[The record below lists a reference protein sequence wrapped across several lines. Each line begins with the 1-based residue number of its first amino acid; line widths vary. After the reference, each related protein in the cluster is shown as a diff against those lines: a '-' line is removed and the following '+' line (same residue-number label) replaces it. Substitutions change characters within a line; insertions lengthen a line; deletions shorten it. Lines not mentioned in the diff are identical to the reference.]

1 MSQLPLDA
9 VLAEYTGAF
18 NAFLTEHALPWLRER
33 SVPALAGP
41 MVYSLD
47 APGKRLRPTLCL
59 LAAGVDPAAR
69 PFAPA
74 YYAAAALECIHTYS
88 LIHDDLPAMDDDD
101 LRRGRPACHRA
112 YSEWAAIL
120 AGDALNTYAFELL
133 ARPYASGSDAAA
145 STLPNLADL
154 VRILAEASGPA
165 GMVGGQTLDVENEKT
180 GSGARLDESARRR
193 LLEQIHLWKTAALIR
208 AACELGACFAGQAD
222 RSAMRAWGER
232 LGLLFQIA
240 DDLIDATGDERI
252 AGKAVGKDAA
262 LGKLTYPGVY
272 GLSATR
278 GLAEEYCLKLE
289 AESETLAPGPR
300 AVVDARSVWKRL
312 PRYVLERQS

>member
-9 VLAEYTGAF
+9 ILAEYTGAF
-18 NAFLTEHALPWLRER
+18 NAFLTEYALPWLRER

-59 LAAGVDPAAR
+59 LAAGVDPATR

-120 AGDALNTYAFELL
+120 AGDALNTFAFELL
-133 ARPYASGSDAAA
+133 ARPYAPGAA
-145 STLPNLADL
+145 SSALPDLADL
-154 VRILAEASGPA
+154 VRILAEAAGPT

-180 GSGARLDESARRR
+180 GSGARLDESARRQ

-208 AACELGACFAGQAD
+208 AACELGACFAGLQD
-222 RSAMRAWGER
+222 RTAMRAWGEG
-232 LGLLFQIA
+232 LGLLFQMA
-240 DDLIDATGDERI
+240 DDWIDATGDERI

-272 GLSATR
+272 GLSAAR
-278 GLAEEYCLKLE
+278 ELAENCCRRLE
-289 AESETLAPGPR
+289 AEADALTPGPLA
-300 AVVDARSVWKRL
+300 AVDVRSVWKRL

>member
-18 NAFLTEHALPWLRER
+18 NAFLTEHALPWLQNR

-41 MVYSLD
+41 MAYSLD

-59 LAAGVDPAAR
+59 LAAGADPAAR
-69 PFAPA
+69 PFAPV

-120 AGDALNTYAFELL
+120 AGDALNTFAFELL
-133 ARPYASGSDAAA
+133 ARPYAHGVGAPAHD
-145 STLPNLADL
+145 LPNLADL
-154 VRILAEASGPA
+154 VRILAEAAGPS
-165 GMVGGQTLDVENEKT
+165 GMVGGQALDVENEKT
-180 GSGARLDESARRR
+180 GVGARLGEGERRK
-193 LLEQIHLWKTAALIR
+193 LLETIHLWKTAALIR
-208 AACELGACFAGQAD
+208 AACELGACFAGLSD
-222 RSAMRAWGER
+222 RLSMRAWGER
-232 LGLLFQIA
+232 LGLLFQMA
-240 DDLIDATGDERI
+240 DDWIDATGDERL

-272 GLSATR
+272 GLSAAR
-278 GLAEEYCLKLE
+278 ELAEQCCRTLE
-289 AESETLAPGPR
+289 AEADALSPGPL
-300 AVVDARSVWKRL
+300 AAVDARSVWKRL